1 MKKRHE
7 HQETN
12 TILIKTGYIVKSV
25 VTSNRYLDK
34 FINHYEIYYKYLN
47 YSLPYLSRRCLINT
61 VSVPLAMCISI
72 GKVDELLLNTLILI
86 HRTFIFSRF
95 FFNTDLFT
103 EAH

>member
-12 TILIKTGYIVKSV
+12 TILIKTGYIVKLV

-34 FINHYEIYYKYLN
+34 FITHYEIYYKYLN
-47 YSLPYLSRRCLINT
+47 YSLPYLSRCLINT

-72 GKVDELLLNTLILI
+72 GKVGELLLNTLILI
-86 HRTFIFSRF
+86 HRTFIFSRVF
-95 FFNTDLFT
+95 LTLIYFT
-103 EAH
+103 EEH